1 MMSDEIP
8 LCEDFPIESE
18 TGMTGRWSV
27 VNDEGERADITG
39 RFLGSGSSRKPRHM
53 NHPGSDYAARGGK
66 CQACR
71 WLELMIFQELEQPDR
86 PRRYLV
92 VKIGASAVPGETER
106 YTTTWAFSP
115 DEVVVAVSTRQP
127 GAQLVMSRPAQFALA
142 RAAGLDP
149 EIRAAYRAAA

>member
-8 LCEDFPIESE
+8 LCEELPTESE
-18 TGMTGRWSV
+18 TGMIGRWSV
-27 VNDEGERADITG
+27 EDDDGNVADIVG

-53 NHPGSDYAARGGK
+53 GHPEGTYATRPG

-71 WLELMIFQELEQPDR
+71 WLELLIFQEVPQEDR

-92 VKIGASAVPGETER
+92 VKLGVTVVPGEKQR

-115 DEVVVAVSTRQP
+115 DEVVVAVSTRAP
-127 GAQLVMSRPAQFALA
+127 GAQMSMSRPARIALA

-149 EIRAAYRAAA
+149 EIREAYRAAA